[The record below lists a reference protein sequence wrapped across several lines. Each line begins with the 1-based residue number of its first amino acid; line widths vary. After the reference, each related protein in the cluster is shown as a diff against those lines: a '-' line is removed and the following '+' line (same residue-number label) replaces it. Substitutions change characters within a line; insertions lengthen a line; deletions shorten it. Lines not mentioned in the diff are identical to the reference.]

1 MNSMKMKKSRRQF
14 LTQAG
19 MTAASVWL
27 LPRVAA
33 AAKAEP
39 HIVFP
44 SAARERI
51 SVASYPFRKVIAGF
65 GEAAKE
71 SPHPEMELKDFAAH
85 IIQKFQVNK
94 IEPWSWHFRSL
105 EASYLAEL
113 RTTTEK
119 AGGAIVNVA
128 VDGRHSVYSADKAV
142 REKAV
147 AHGKQWID
155 AAVAIGSPS
164 IRTHIARAKD
174 SQPDVDRAADSL
186 RRIAEYGASK
196 NVVVHLENDDPVSEE
211 VFFVVKVIEKADTPW
226 LRALPDF
233 ANSVVTGKG
242 DEYAYDGILKMFGHA
257 YGISHV
263 KEVETNDDGKEF
275 RADLPKTFGIL
286 KNSGYKGYCS
296 MEWDSPGDPYAGTK
310 DLIEKTLKYLS

>member
-1 MNSMKMKKSRRQF
+1 MNSTKMKKSRRQF
-14 LTQAG
+14 LAQAG
-19 MTAASVWL
+19 MTAASAWL
-27 LPRVAA
+27 LPRVAE
-33 AAKAEP
+33 AAKTEP

-44 SAARERI
+44 TAVRERI

-65 GEAAKE
+65 GEAAAE
-71 SPHPEMELKDFAAH
+71 APHPQMELKDFAAH
-85 IIQKFQVNK
+85 VIEKFHVNK

-119 AGGAIVNVA
+119 AGGAIANIA
-128 VDGRHSVYSADKAV
+128 VDGEHSVYSTDKAV

-155 AAVAIGSPS
+155 AAAALGSPS

-174 SQPDVDRAADSL
+174 SQPDVDRAAESL
-186 RRIAEYGASK
+186 RLIAEYGASK
-196 NVVVHLENDDPVSEE
+196 NVVVHLENDDPVSED
-211 VFFVVKVIEKADTPW
+211 VFFVVKVIEKAGTPW

-233 ANSVVTGKG
+233 ANSVVAGKG
-242 DEYAYDGILKMFGHA
+242 ESAYEGILKMFSHA
-257 YGISHV
+257 YGICHV
-263 KEVETNDDGKEF
+263 KEVEVDDNGKEF
-275 RADLPKTFGIL
+275 RADLPRTFGIL